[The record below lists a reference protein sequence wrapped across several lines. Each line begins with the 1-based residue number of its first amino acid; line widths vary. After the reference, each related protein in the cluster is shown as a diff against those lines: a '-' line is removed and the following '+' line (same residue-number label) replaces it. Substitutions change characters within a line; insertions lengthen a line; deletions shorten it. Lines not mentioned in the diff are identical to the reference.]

1 MKNTYIL
8 ILIGLVVLGAVYAD
22 TEPKEKTEEE
32 TWKYEPIEICK
43 FPVFMD
49 VGHYVQ
55 LKECHKRKIEL
66 KQVDCEEI
74 GKDGSNFPC
83 YKGCETIQVKA
94 NFPAIFSASI
104 IKNESNDNLLKEV
117 NLYWENGVNT
127 IKGCM
132 SRWEELKLCL
142 EVCDIDLKNM
152 PAPGTIEVGDI
163 TIQVKPPDESK
174 DDVPHDPNFENKDNP
189 KDNKK
194 QED

>member
-8 ILIGLVVLGAVYAD
+8 ILIGLIMLGIVYAD

-32 TWKYEPIEICK
+32 TWKYKPIEICK

-74 GKDGSNFPC
+74 GKDHTSFPC

-104 IKNESNDNLLKEV
+104 KKNEGDDNLLKEV
-117 NLYWENGVNT
+117 NLYWVNGINT
-127 IKGCM
+127 IQGTGQ
-132 SRWEELKLCL
+132 WEELKLCL
-142 EVCDIDLKNM
+142 ETLNAKIYRHNPD
-152 PAPGTIEVGDI
+152 TIEIGEI
-163 TIQVKPPDESK
+163 IIQVRPPD
-174 DDVPHDPNFENKDNP
+174 DPNYNTPDDPNSNPKDET